1 MKKIN
6 IVLMIM
12 ASAFIISCESNT
24 YNEVSVI
31 SANPTYTANVA
42 PVVKANCT
50 SCHSGGSR
58 FPNLETYQE
67 VKDATQ
73 NGDLICRID
82 DPSVCFGSIM
92 PTSGRMQQT
101 SIDMFKLWRDQGYA
115 N

>member
-6 IVLMIM
+6 LVLMVM

-42 PVVKANCT
+42 PVVKSNCL
-50 SCHSGGSR
+50 SCHSGGLQ
-58 FPNLETYQE
+58 FPNLETYAE

-73 NGDLICRID
+73 NGNLICRID
-82 DPSVCFGSIM
+82 QSQACGRVM
-92 PTSGRMQQT
+92 PQSGPMSKT
-101 SIDMFKLWRDQGYA
+101 IIDMFLLWQQQGCL